1 MTILIICIFI
11 EEFFI
16 NAYNSKEEGENMSI
30 DKLTLKNI
38 SVFEELNIEFS
49 KDVNV
54 LIGENGTGKTHL
66 LKILYTISQERN
78 NLFELSNDK
87 FKYIPEEVGL
97 EEQDVIEKLEKSK
110 IDLQAI
116 LVRGSYLLEYF
127 SSNDNDYA
135 NLVRNKGKKDVI
147 STVDIGE
154 RELIENKICLEL
166 ESIKYQIS
174 FHSKNIVSI
183 YNVNSPGK
191 KNKEDFVFIPA
202 KEILSHSKG
211 FTSIYNYR
219 EISFDKTY
227 YDIIINSQKG
237 FLKNLDLVM
246 SDCLDKISKI
256 IGGKV
261 ELIGE
266 QFYIRKDNNLSIDF
280 DFEAEGIRKL
290 GLLWVLIR
298 NGSIKKGSVLFWD
311 EPEANANPKIIKP
324 IVDILVQLSKIG
336 VQIFITTHNYFVIQE
351 FSLYSEYNAKKE
363 NVDINFISLYK
374 NNHGGV
380 SYEKSKTISELQ
392 HNTIVDEFNN
402 LYNREQELFYDN

>member
-1 MTILIICIFI
+1 MT
-11 EEFFI
+11 
-16 NAYNSKEEGENMSI
+16 I

-38 SVFEELNIEFS
+38 SVFKELNIEFA
-49 KDVNV
+49 DGVNI

-66 LKILYTISQERN
+66 LKILYSISQERN
-78 NLFELSNDK
+78 KLSEISQNE
-87 FKYIPEEVGL
+87 FKGLYEECGL
-97 EEQDVIEKLEKSK
+97 EEQYIVEKLEKAK
-110 IDLQAI
+110 IDLKAI

-147 STVDIGE
+147 SKFDVQE
-154 RELIENKICLEL
+154 KELIENEICLEL
-166 ESIKYQIS
+166 ESIKYIIS
-174 FHSKNIVSI
+174 FHSKNII
-183 YNVNSPGK
+183 CINKINSLGK
-191 KNKEDFVFIPA
+191 KRKEDFIFIPA

-227 YDIIINSQKG
+227 YDIIMNSQKG
-237 FLKNLDLVM
+237 FLKKIDPVM
-246 SDCLDKISKI
+246 NDCLEKISKI

-266 QFYIRKDNNLSIDF
+266 QFYIKKDNNLSIEF
-280 DFEAEGIRKL
+280 DFEAEGVRKL

-311 EPEANANPKIIKP
+311 EPEANANPKVIKP

-351 FSLYSEYNAKKE
+351 LSLYSEYKAEKE
-363 NVDINFISLYK
+363 NVNINFISLYK
-374 NNHGGV
+374 NNKGDIC
-380 SYEKSKTISELQ
+380 YETSKSISELQ
-392 HNTIVDEFNN
+392 HNAIADEFNN
-402 LYNREQELFYDN
+402 LYNREQELFYGD